1 MLHMQASK
9 LTFRQM
15 HRQMDRQIAGQKS
28 GCMNPLGRNGMQ
40 VLMML
45 HEDEDYQRDVGDAQV
60 MDAILNDV
68 KQHPEKL
75 QK

>member
-1 MLHMQASK
+1 
-9 LTFRQM
+9 
-15 HRQMDRQIAGQKS
+15 
-28 GCMNPLGRNGMQ
+28 MQ

-45 HEDEDYQRDVGDAQV
+45 HEDEDYQRDVGDAQA
-60 MDAILNDV
+60 MDDILTDV